1 MKYLFYALIPA
12 TILTTLALI
21 ACILSYF
28 ILQLTGDILPL
39 HKFISKGT
47 QILLV
52 IICLFPFRSYLKL
65 SWTDLGFARTAIF
78 FKQLMLGLG
87 LGLLTLLPILLILY
101 SLDVHI
107 IDETKNWTLGYFIE
121 RLLISLLLAL
131 LISCVEEPLFRGIL
145 LIGLRKKIGIGLA
158 VFLSASYYSGLHF
171 LKNKTAVPYES
182 IEFSTSFE
190 LLAQAFSNLI
200 NPEILSA
207 FIALL
212 MVGLF
217 LAMIRVKIKNSLGLC
232 IGYHTGWVW
241 LIKMSKDGLNTNY
254 DSEYLYLVSH
264 YDGVVGSLVSL
275 WMALLIGLYLL
286 YRYTRQPYAVKA
298 SA

>member
-1 MKYLFYALIPA
+1 MKYLFYGLIPLA
-12 TILTTLALI
+12 ILTALALI

-47 QILLV
+47 QLLLV
-52 IICLFPFRSYLKL
+52 LVCLFPLRAYLKL
-65 SWTDLGFARTAIF
+65 SWTDLGFARKAIF
-78 FKQLMLGLG
+78 FKQLGLGLG
-87 LGLLTLLPILLILY
+87 LGLLTLLPILVILY
-101 SLDVHI
+101 GLEVHI
-107 IDETKNWTLGYFIE
+107 IDETKQWATGYFLE

-131 LISCVEEPLFRGIL
+131 LISFIEEPLFRGIL
-145 LIGLRKKIGIGLA
+145 ITGLRKKIGVALA
-158 VFLSASYYSGLHF
+158 VFLSASYYAGLHF
-171 LKNKTAVPYES
+171 LKNKTAVPYNE

-190 LLAQAFSNLI
+190 LLAQAFANLI

-207 FIALL
+207 FIALF

-217 LAMIRVKIKNSLGLC
+217 LAMIRVQIKNSLGLC

-254 DSEYLYLVSH
+254 DSEYLYLVSD
-264 YDGVVGSLVSL
+264 YDGVVGSLVSV
-275 WMALLIGLYLL
+275 WMVLLMGLYLF
-286 YRYTRQPYAVKA
+286 YRYTCPPYTVTKNA
-298 SA
+298 